1 MTAQPVQVLSVLA
14 AAPVYNAAALSD
26 TVAVQPT
33 SRYII
38 HVKNGGG
45 ASITVTLDDQATA
58 GPAQAQA
65 FNPDVQFAVPAA
77 GERVIL
83 VDSTRFRD
91 SLGNLNLAFSAITT
105 VTYAIYG
112 PL

>member
-33 SRYII
+33 SRYIV
-38 HVKNGGG
+38 HVKNGSGS
-45 ASITVTLDDQATA
+45 AITVTFDDQATP
-58 GPAQAQA
+58 GPAQAQS
-65 FNPDVQFAVPAA
+65 FNPDVQFSVPATS
-77 GERVIL
+77 ERIIL
-83 VDSTRFRD
+83 IDSTRFRD
-91 SLGNLNLAFSAITT
+91 ILGNLNIAFSAITT